1 MTRTACRAALVAG
14 KSMVFLHAL
23 GGEDPP
29 APRPQRRGPL
39 GEQGTA
45 NPEQVAS
52 RMREGEAVCVL
63 WFSYNIAVEST

>member
-29 APRPQRRGPL
+29 PPAPSAEVPLESREQPTQGRWPL
-39 GEQGTA
+39 G
-45 NPEQVAS
+45 
-52 RMREGEAVCVL
+52 
-63 WFSYNIAVEST
+63 